1 MRGWS
6 ERLARG
12 WGVMLVRASGAGVGS
27 WGCRGPGAWCR
38 GWPAPSAEGAGAEQA
53 RRLPGASSDSGPRIT
68 CHRRREL
75 AETRITPALVQDLRD
90 DDVKWN
96 ATAAANELMV
106 RLQDPLQAREMEL
119 HLDAALLESESESE
133 GKIERPACQVR
144 VCSAPG
150 SEPGGP
156 QASSTGEH
164 EFRMRGPGGL
174 SRLGSGCRL

>member
-1 MRGWS
+1 M
-6 ERLARG
+6 LVHARG
-12 WGVMLVRASGAGVGS
+12 GEGGVGS

-156 QASSTGEH
+156 AENDHFVRPPRRTLVPVRSAAGY
-164 EFRMRGPGGL
+164 
-174 SRLGSGCRL
+174 